1 MNLFSTHHTCLCP
14 PSPHTN
20 YQAPNHQ
27 NTQFLHVYCF
37 EHPPAFLSN
46 FLNVHMRLS
55 NFLQVFFLPCCDH
68 FFVMFQ
74 HTHTYTYI
82 FCMYGEVERWGGH
95 VYPRAHSYKGQRTTS
110 DSLRCHL
117 SCYFVCF
124 ALRQSPTK

>member
-68 FFVMFQ
+68 FFLMFQ
-74 HTHTYTYI
+74 QTHTHIHLLYVWRS
-82 FCMYGEVERWGGH
+82 GKVGGGVMCTH
-95 VYPRAHSYKGQRTTS
+95 ELTLIKIKGQP
-110 DSLRCHL
+110 
-117 SCYFVCF
+117 
-124 ALRQSPTK
+124 QSQVPSVLLFCLFCLETESN